1 MKSFRLFQST
11 HPTRGCDRAA
21 QRSFAS
27 GFRFQST
34 HPTRG
39 CDGYGKSGIHR
50 LDISIHAPHEGVRRL
65 GYAKDYVRQIHFNPR
80 TPRGGATITR
90 MIVDNLLS
98 ISIHAPHEGVR
109 QFVNPVQVVKAI
121 SIHAPHEGVRRNRF
135 QFFDSV
141 AQFQSTHPTRGCDSS
156 SSSSISST
164 S

>member
-1 MKSFRLFQST
+1 MVILFQSTHPTRGCDRMERVMKSFRLFQST

-109 QFVNPVQVVKAI
+109 RLPQSIPQYPFHFNPRTPRGGAT
-121 SIHAPHEGVRRNRF
+121 
-135 QFFDSV
+135 
-141 AQFQSTHPTRGCDSS
+141 QSAC
-156 SSSSISST
+156 
-164 S
+164 

>member
-1 MKSFRLFQST
+1 MVVAYGVQLYKFQST
-11 HPTRGCDRAA
+11 HPTRGCDSEGLHCSYLFFYFNPRTPRGGATSPSA
-21 QRSFAS
+21 
-27 GFRFQST
+27 RFSP
-34 HPTRG
+34 HP
-39 CDGYGKSGIHR
+39 Y
-50 LDISIHAPHEGVRRL
+50 
-65 GYAKDYVRQIHFNPR
+65 FNPR